1 MFITFIFFGEVWHD
15 VWGMNFSIA
24 LFFLFFFLERKFTS
38 KATST
43 WTHDGKSTN
52 LRLMSHHGL
61 SHIHTSHATTW
72 AMSLLVK
79 RNMYLEIVE
88 FKFNISH
95 YPFIGYL
102 LLRMSCGLRL
112 RLHFFFFETKYNGW
126 DTNLSYINICECV

>member
-1 MFITFIFFGEVWHD
+1 M
-15 VWGMNFSIA
+15 
-24 LFFLFFFLERKFTS
+24 
-38 KATST
+38 
-43 WTHDGKSTN
+43 WTHDGKSVN
-52 LRLMSHHGL
+52 SRLMSHHGL

-112 RLHFFFFETKYNGW
+112 RLHFFFFETKYNG
-126 DTNLSYINICECV
+126 